1 MLIADQHLAL
11 FLFQICVDCCDTLES
26 LRTLQQATG
35 GAGGDA
41 ASGEATAAAADDAAD
56 KADSGCE
63 EDGPA
68 EICGHEEKR
77 LFGRLQ
83 VRWLEINGYEC
94 TG

>member
-26 LRTLQQATG
+26 LRTLQQAA
-35 GAGGDA
+35 AGDGDKDETSGVANA
-41 ASGEATAAAADDAAD
+41 AYDAAD

-83 VRWLEINGYEC
+83 VRWLEINAYEC